1 MAKRNRKPGP
11 LRYMRTGESRDGSYG
26 YLCLSCRFGFT
37 ADYDLWGWK
46 FCPGCGQ
53 EWLGEH
59 IRDQTRADLKY
70 EAERLADERL
80 ESTAKQAPRWFIRR
94 FRLRPSGGESMQ

>member
-1 MAKRNRKPGP
+1 
-11 LRYMRTGESRDGSYG
+11 MRTGESRDGSYG